1 MKEVELREIYPFL
14 SEMLECGNSI
24 SFKPNGTSMLPLL
37 RQGLDSVV
45 LAKPKNAPKKHDIVF
60 YRRSNGQFVLHR
72 AVNVRNGIYTMCG
85 DNQWEKERGI
95 TADMIIG
102 IVTQLKRGGTPVDIN
117 AAPYSIYCR
126 LLPLRRT
133 YLFLR
138 KAVSFVLRRLKCL
151 FK

>member
-1 MKEVELREIYPFL
+1 MKEVELKEIYPFL

-37 RQGLDSVV
+37 RQGFDSVV
-45 LAKPKNAPKKHDIVF
+45 LAKPKNAPQKHDIMF

-72 AVNVRNGIYTMCG
+72 AVKVKNGIYTMCG
-85 DNQWEKERGI
+85 DNQWEKEHDI

-102 IVTQLKRGGTPVDIN
+102 FVTDLKRGGTPVDNN
-117 AAPYSIYCR
+117 AVPYRMYCR

-133 YLFLR
+133 YLFLK

>member
-1 MKEVELREIYPFL
+1 MKEVELKEIYPFL

-45 LAKPKNAPKKHDIVF
+45 LAKPKNAPEKLDIVF

-72 AVNVRNGIYTMCG
+72 AVKVRNGIYTMCG

-95 TADMIIG
+95 TTDMIIG
-102 IVTQLKRGGTPVDIN
+102 VVTQLNRGGAPVDIN
-117 AAPYSIYCR
+117 AVPYRVYCR

-133 YLFLR
+133 YLFFK
-138 KAVSFVLRRLKCL
+138 KAVSFVLRRIKRL